1 MDKPGKLSRRV
12 PEEKAASEEE
22 VVAAMEALTPED
34 LRRLRGYARRM
45 AASLGRKSLG
55 RSGEDLLQEVMGDTL
70 SRDRRWNKEAVDF
83 LGHLF
88 GAVRSK
94 TWAWRKQFDEDE
106 PYLESEVVRTYPDGR
121 EVNPVLNAT
130 SPALDAR
137 RVTKARDRLD
147 HIEALLA
154 GRPLA
159 VLIVAGLRDKMTGPE
174 IQEEL
179 GISRTEFETEMKWVR
194 RTVRADRDKEGG
206 DGRQGT

>member
-1 MDKPGKLSRRV
+1 MEKPGKLSRRV

-22 VVAAMEALTPED
+22 VVAAMEALTPD
-34 LRRLRGYARRM
+34 DFQRLISYASRM
-45 AASLGRKSLG
+45 VEALGRKGLG
-55 RSGEDLLQEVMGDTL
+55 RSGKDLVQEVLKDTL
-70 SRDRRWNKEAVDF
+70 ARDRRWNKEAVDF

-88 GAVRSK
+88 GAVRS
-94 TWAWRKQFDEDE
+94 TAWAWRQKFDENE
-106 PYLESEVVRTYPDGR
+106 PYLESEVVRTYPDGK

-137 RVTKARDRLD
+137 RVAKARDRLD

-206 DGRQGT
+206 GGR